1 MPMLVLAIAEDLDEL
16 LEYGCSAAVAA
27 LGEFCGVVIMAV
39 YISFVFVI
47 AVLSAEYG
55 RTYRA
60 GEMLYMVFA
69 IQGGDV

>member
-1 MPMLVLAIAEDLDEL
+1 MPMLVLPIAEDFDKLFENGRL
-16 LEYGCSAAVAA
+16 AAVAA